1 MNELVRY
8 SIINNKDKRE
18 IVLLRAT
25 KCRWGRCRFCDYHLD
40 SGKDEKQNFELN
52 KKQLDKVT
60 GIYKKLEVVNSGS
73 FLELDKETVNY
84 IKEVCRQKNIK
95 TLIFESHWMYR
106 KHLRAVRETFEKIGV
121 TVKVKTGIE
130 TFDYIFRESY
140 LVKGIDETNPEIISK
155 YFDQVCLLFGLPGQS
170 VSSMIN
176 DIEIGLSFF
185 ERVCVNIMQKN
196 SAEILPDPNV
206 IADFVK
212 DVFPKYADN
221 QRIDIMLNNTDFGIG
236 GYALDQ

>member
-1 MNELVRY
+1 MNDLVRY

-18 IVLLRAT
+18 IVLLRGT
-25 KCRWGRCRFCDYHLD
+25 KCRWSRCRFCDYHLD
-40 SGKDEKQNFELN
+40 SDKDEKQNFELN

-60 GIYKKLEVVNSGS
+60 GIYQKLEIVNSGS
-73 FLELDKETVNY
+73 FLELDKETVSY
-84 IKEVCRQKNIK
+84 VSEVCRNKNIK

-106 KHLRAVRETFEKIGV
+106 KHLQTVRKSFEEIGT

-130 TFDYIFRESY
+130 TFDTIFRESY
-140 LVKGIDETNPEIISK
+140 LVKGIDESSPEVISK

-176 DIEIGLSFF
+176 DVELALAFF
-185 ERVCVNIMQKN
+185 DRVCINVMQKN

-206 IADFVK
+206 IESFVK
-212 DVFPKYADN
+212 DVLPKYADN
-221 QRIDIMLNNTDFGIG
+221 QRVDIMLNNTDFGIG
-236 GYALDQ
+236 GLSLDQ

>member
-84 IKEVCRQKNIK
+84 IKE
-95 TLIFESHWMYR
+95 IFSANRCFTCSALTYTR
-106 KHLRAVRETFEKIGV
+106 FLGGFIVV
-121 TVKVKTGIE
+121 
-130 TFDYIFRESY
+130 
-140 LVKGIDETNPEIISK
+140 IS
-155 YFDQVCLLFGLPGQS
+155 
-170 VSSMIN
+170 
-176 DIEIGLSFF
+176 
-185 ERVCVNIMQKN
+185 
-196 SAEILPDPNV
+196 
-206 IADFVK
+206 IA
-212 DVFPKYADN
+212 
-221 QRIDIMLNNTDFGIG
+221 
-236 GYALDQ
+236 